1 MCFRWAFIFERTES
15 RTAVNG
21 LSKYMDSISLP
32 ISNSSLSLGS
42 SGKDGSQDQEQ
53 RTVAECLNEL
63 ENELERLVP
72 WSCPNRLKVILG
84 RIAMKVQKDKPTP
97 GKIYYSDKWLFWG
110 YDYWVFKKL
119 YGNTFSLFFSQR
131 NDRIVWRYCPAY
143 P

>member
-1 MCFRWAFIFERTES
+1 
-15 RTAVNG
+15 
-21 LSKYMDSISLP
+21 MDSISLP

-97 GKIYYSDKWLFWG
+97 GKIYYSDKGLFWG
-110 YDYWVFKKL
+110 YDYGWQVFKKL

>member
-1 MCFRWAFIFERTES
+1 
-15 RTAVNG
+15 
-21 LSKYMDSISLP
+21 MDSISLP

-42 SGKDGSQDQEQ
+42 SGKDGSQDQDQ

-110 YDYWVFKKL
+110 YDYKYLKNYMVTLFL
-119 YGNTFSLFFSQR
+119 FSFLRGTIGSCEDIVQHIHKTSYFEGV
-131 NDRIVWRYCPAY
+131 DIIVWCK
-143 P
+143 